1 METLLYQN
9 KSFHG
14 LSYSASKAR
23 KFKCER
29 VLLYWSKFPHWASYI
44 GIIMYFF
51 PSV

>member
-23 KFKCER
+23 KFKWER

-44 GIIMYFF
+44 GIIMYFI